1 MSVDLLRQ
9 QPRWK
14 EALVSLR
21 EMMTS
26 LIQQVHSF
34 VNGFTGSSAT
44 SALKSEAV
52 IVGLHNAI
60 ALQFK
65 VNVNLQLGFVSQL
78 HFVRLLVAVCL
89 PVWNIAC
96 AVKHSH

>member
-34 VNGFTGSSAT
+34 VNGFTGSSV
-44 SALKSEAV
+44 SRALKSEAV
-52 IVGLHNAI
+52 TVGLHDHCYVTQSKI
-60 ALQFK
+60 
-65 VNVNLQLGFVSQL
+65 
-78 HFVRLLVAVCL
+78 
-89 PVWNIAC
+89 
-96 AVKHSH
+96 

>member
-34 VNGFTGSSAT
+34 VNGLVWVSFSATFCQVAGSSSFA
-44 SALKSEAV
+44 SVEHDMHHQALP
-52 IVGLHNAI
+52 LM
-60 ALQFK
+60 
-65 VNVNLQLGFVSQL
+65 
-78 HFVRLLVAVCL
+78 R
-89 PVWNIAC
+89 PY
-96 AVKHSH
+96 

>member
-26 LIQQVHSF
+26 LIQQVRSCKF
-34 VNGFTGSSAT
+34 CSYMN
-44 SALKSEAV
+44 ALFIKCALTPTH
-52 IVGLHNAI
+52 LH
-60 ALQFK
+60 
-65 VNVNLQLGFVSQL
+65 
-78 HFVRLLVAVCL
+78 
-89 PVWNIAC
+89 
-96 AVKHSH
+96 